1 MSSPINI
8 NPPDC
13 RRHLR
18 PFFLDPQTSN
28 PTPHKLTYDIL
39 SYLITQITFSFT
51 TAPFV
56 LLSLPAS
63 FLVWSRVYF
72 YGALST
78 ALATAFFM
86 SPAKAFL
93 VRRLD
98 ERAGTGT
105 GRAGLK
111 RSASQE
117 SVGGREPVLGLPAEP
132 QRDLDELVGEVKRE
146 IEARQRRER
155 EKKGSGVEMKSL

>member
-1 MSSPINI
+1 
-8 NPPDC
+8 
-13 RRHLR
+13 
-18 PFFLDPQTSN
+18 
-28 PTPHKLTYDIL
+28 
-39 SYLITQITFSFT
+39 
-51 TAPFV
+51 
-56 LLSLPAS
+56 
-63 FLVWSRVYF
+63 
-72 YGALST
+72 
-78 ALATAFFM
+78 M